1 MAPKPGHWLSYGDRQ
16 RDKGG
21 MQMQSPG
28 SQKKKYIYVHIHT
41 KNKKKKKGKN
51 EKRIRRGIPGPA
63 SAADMIYALMSRFF
77 DKVLNL

>member
-28 SQKKKYIYVHIHT
+28 SQKKNIYMYTYTQKI
-41 KNKKKKKGKN
+41 KKKKKGKT
-51 EKRIRRGIPGPA
+51 KIRRGIPGPA

>member
-28 SQKKKYIYVHIHT
+28 SQKKTQRKMARQKMV
-41 KNKKKKKGKN
+41 
-51 EKRIRRGIPGPA
+51 EKRKRSVEQMA
-63 SAADMIYALMSRFF
+63 T
-77 DKVLNL
+77 

>member
-1 MAPKPGHWLSYGDRQ
+1 
-16 RDKGG
+16 

-28 SQKKKYIYVHIHT
+28 SKKDVEK
-41 KNKKKKKGKN
+41 KNKT
-51 EKRIRRGIPGPA
+51 GIPGPA